1 MKKNL
6 LSNLVTALMVGCAL
20 VITGAVVRREFF
32 APDAAAAQQDLTPRR
47 VENWAQLASAGQR
60 MGPASAPVQIV
71 EFSDFQC
78 PFCATFRGTLAK
90 LRAKYPDRV
99 SVLYRHY
106 PIDALHPHARTAAL
120 ASECAAEQ
128 GRFEPYHDLLF
139 AEQDS
144 IGSKPWER
152 FAAEAGV
159 PDADAFARCVAEE
172 RLAAGVQRDFELAE
186 ETGISLTPSIIFNGT
201 LVPGALSETE
211 LEKWIIDPD
220 R

>member
-1 MKKNL
+1 MSKNL
-6 LSNLVTALMVGCAL
+6 LSNLATVLMVGCAL
-20 VITGAVVRREFF
+20 AVTGAVVRREFF
-32 APDAAAAQQDLTPRR
+32 APDAAAAQQELTPRP
-47 VENWAQLASAGQR
+47 VENWARLASAGQR
-60 MGPASAPVQIV
+60 LGPAEAPVQIV

-90 LRAKYPDRV
+90 LRAKYPTRV

-128 GRFEPYHDLLF
+128 GRFEAYHDLLF
-139 AEQDS
+139 AQQDS
-144 IGSKPWER
+144 IGAKTWER
-152 FAAEAGV
+152 FAAQAGV
-159 PDADAFARCVAEE
+159 PDVDAFARCVGEQ
-172 RLAAGVQRDFELAE
+172 RLAGNVDRDFRLAE
-186 ETGISLTPSIIFNGT
+186 ETGISLTPSIIINGT